1 MNKNYKSHDRKTL
14 MDTSQIKEHM
24 EVVGSDGKHVGIVD
38 HLDGDNLKLT
48 HHDSQAGGKHH
59 FLPLTA
65 IASVGEFVTLSMT
78 AADAE
83 SQWVAE

>member
-1 MNKNYKSHDRKTL
+1 MNPAD
-14 MDTSQIKEHM
+14 IKEHM

-38 HLDGDNLKLT
+38 HLDGDRIKLT

-59 FLPLTA
+59 FLPLTT
-65 IASVGEFVTLSMT
+65 IASVSEFVTLNLT

-83 SQWVAE
+83 AHWTAEA